1 MYQIILHRR
10 AANFYNKSSDK
21 QKNRIS
27 KAIDKLKDNL
37 LYDKDVKKL
46 RGKLRGKHR
55 LKIGPFRIIYLV
67 DKERNRV
74 IIESIGPRGDIY

>member
-10 AANFYNKSSDK
+10 AVNFYNKSSDK

-27 KAIDKLKDNL
+27 KAIDKLKDNP

-46 RGKLRGKHR
+46 RGKLRGKQR
-55 LKIGPFRIIYLV
+55 LKIGHFRIVYLV

>member
-10 AANFYNKSSDK
+10 AANFYNKLSDK

-27 KAIDKLKDNL
+27 KAIDKLKDN

>member
-10 AANFYNKSSDK
+10 AANFYDKLSDK

-27 KAIDKLKDNL
+27 KAIDKLKDNP
-37 LYDKDVKKL
+37 LYDTDIKKL
-46 RGKLRGKHR
+46 RGKLKGKHR
-55 LKIGPFRIIYLV
+55 LKIGSFRIVYLV

>member
-10 AANFYNKSSDK
+10 AVNFYNKSSDK
-21 QKNRIS
+21 QKNRIN

-55 LKIGPFRIIYLV
+55 LNIGPFRNIYLV

-74 IIESIGPRGDIY
+74 IIESIGPRGGIY

>member
-10 AANFYNKSSDK
+10 AVNFYNKSSDK

-27 KAIDKLKDNL
+27 KAIDKLKENP

-55 LKIGPFRIIYLV
+55 IKIGHFRIVYLV

-74 IIESIGPRGDIY
+74 IIESIGPRGDVY

>member
-10 AANFYNKSSDK
+10 AVNFYNKSSDK

-27 KAIDKLKDNL
+27 KAIDKLEDNP

-46 RGKLRGKHR
+46 RGKLRKSIT
-55 LKIGPFRIIYLV
+55 LSKECSIAPFPANKY
-67 DKERNRV
+67 
-74 IIESIGPRGDIY
+74 